1 MVLDSQ
7 RLEAFHSS
15 DGDETAASV
24 EFHKSWGRVYLD
36 KEEKH
41 YVDGETYLIGVVVCQ
56 MDPQCE
62 MEALKAQAVLG
73 RTFLYKKN
81 GSGWKGE
88 SERTGNFP
96 GSAEPVGGNMGKGWI
111 CYRL

>member
-41 YVDGETYLIGVVVCQ
+41 DVFDRRGCMPDGSSV
-56 MDPQCE
+56 
-62 MEALKAQAVLG
+62 
-73 RTFLYKKN
+73 
-81 GSGWKGE
+81 
-88 SERTGNFP
+88 
-96 GSAEPVGGNMGKGWI
+96 
-111 CYRL
+111 